1 MLVSVLNWLKHVL
14 PSLILFFC
22 RLLQSF
28 KIFHGFVSKRE
39 MIRLK
44 MSPQFFR
51 LHVFTAK
58 CSLQIKQIER
68 CSLCISVNVNSHCT

>member
-1 MLVSVLNWLKHVL
+1 MLASVLNWLKHVL

-58 CSLQIKQIER
+58 YAHYKSNRLSDAHYVFQ
-68 CSLCISVNVNSHCT
+68 